1 MQSEQQEIL
10 IRFGKRL
17 EELRKSQNLSL
28 RKLALH
34 CNIDHADIK
43 KYENGEINISLIS
56 ITELAKGLNL
66 PISELM
72 NF

>member
-10 IRFGKRL
+10 IKFGKRL
-17 EELRKSQNLSL
+17 EELRKNQNLSL

-56 ITELAKGLNL
+56 ITELAKGLDL

>member
-1 MQSEQQEIL
+1 MQSEHQEIL

-17 EELRKSQNLSL
+17 EELRKKQNLSL

-34 CNIDHADIK
+34 CNIDHADVK

-56 ITELAKGLNL
+56 ITELAKGLNIPL
-66 PISELM
+66 NELM
-72 NF
+72 DF

>member
-1 MQSEQQEIL
+1 MQSEHQEIL

-17 EELRKSQNLSL
+17 EELRKKQNLSL

-34 CNIDHADIK
+34 CNIDHADVK

-56 ITELAKGLNL
+56 ITELAKGLNVPL
-66 PISELM
+66 DELM
-72 NF
+72 DF

>member
-1 MQSEQQEIL
+1 MQSEHQEIL

-17 EELRKSQNLSL
+17 EELRKKQNLSL

-34 CNIDHADIK
+34 CNIDHADVK

-66 PISELM
+66 PLNELM
-72 NF
+72 DF

>member
-1 MQSEQQEIL
+1 MQSEHQEIL

-17 EELRKSQNLSL
+17 EELRKKQNLSL

-34 CNIDHADIK
+34 CNIDHADVK

-56 ITELAKGLNL
+56 ITELAKGLNVPL
-66 PISELM
+66 NELM
-72 NF
+72 DF

>member
-1 MQSEQQEIL
+1 MQSEHQEIL

-17 EELRKSQNLSL
+17 EELRKKQNLSL

-34 CNIDHADIK
+34 CNIDHADVK

-66 PISELM
+66 PLNELID
-72 NF
+72 F

>member
-1 MQSEQQEIL
+1 MQSEHQEIL

-17 EELRKSQNLSL
+17 EELRKKQDLSL

-34 CNIDHADIK
+34 CNIDHADVK

-56 ITELAKGLNL
+56 ITELAKGLNVPL
-66 PISELM
+66 NELM
-72 NF
+72 DF

>member
-1 MQSEQQEIL
+1 MQSEHQEIL

-17 EELRKSQNLSL
+17 EELRLKQNLSL

-34 CNIDHADIK
+34 CNIDHADVK

-56 ITELAKGLNL
+56 ITELAKGLNVPL
-66 PISELM
+66 KELM
-72 NF
+72 EF

>member
-1 MQSEQQEIL
+1 MQSEHQEIL

-17 EELRKSQNLSL
+17 EELRKKQNLSL

-34 CNIDHADIK
+34 CNIDHADVK

-56 ITELAKGLNL
+56 ITELAKGLNVPL
-66 PISELM
+66 NELM
-72 NF
+72 EF

>member
-1 MQSEQQEIL
+1 MQSEHQEIL

-17 EELRKSQNLSL
+17 EELRLKQNLSL

-34 CNIDHADIK
+34 CNIDHADVK

-56 ITELAKGLNL
+56 ITELAKGLNVPL
-66 PISELM
+66 NELM
-72 NF
+72 EF

>member
-1 MQSEQQEIL
+1 MESEHREIL

-17 EELRKSQNLSL
+17 EELRKQQNFSL

-34 CNIDHADIK
+34 CNVDHADIK

-56 ITELAKGLNL
+56 ITELAKGLDL